1 MVIPANLHL
10 VVTLSVFALTL
21 VLVLTKPRG
30 MDESWATVLGGVLML
45 LLGLE
50 NVGQAVQTIS
60 DGLSVLVFLLA
71 LCLFSG
77 LLDKAGFFEWA
88 ALHTTRMSN
97 GSGRRL
103 YLNVFLLGGVTT
115 ALLSLDTTAII
126 LTPVVLSF
134 VRHLNLKATAFLVA
148 CVFVSNTGS
157 LLLPI
162 SNLTNLLFQSAFHYD
177 FARFTILMVVPQIVA
192 MIVNYLLLLF
202 IFRKDLPP
210 YFDMNQVPE
219 PCSAV
224 KDVVYFRAS
233 LIVFLLV
240 LLGYFAGSILHIQP
254 YVIAS
259 LGCALLGTVGIIRE
273 QLDLS
278 LLKNDIPW
286 SLFPFVAGLF
296 VVIRGVENLGLSEF
310 AAAQLNMLGN
320 NPFIQILV
328 TAFGAGFGSNVIN
341 NIPMAL
347 LAISVLGH
355 SHVSAAAQYGALLGC
370 NLGPNLTVAGSL
382 ATMLVIST
390 ARKKGEDLSAL
401 EFFKIGLIITP
412 VLLLI
417 ASVGLWV
424 SFMLIPA

>member
-10 VVTLSVFALTL
+10 VVTLSVFVLTL

-30 MDESWATVLGGVLML
+30 MDESWATVLGGSLML

-60 DGLSVLVFLLA
+60 DGSSVLIFLLA

-88 ALHTTRMSN
+88 ALHTTRMSH

-103 YLNVFLLGGVTT
+103 YLNVFLLGGATT

-134 VRHLNLKATAFLVA
+134 VRHLNLKATSFLVA

-177 FARFTILMVVPQIVA
+177 FARFTVLMIIPQILA
-192 MIVNYLLLLF
+192 LLTNYLLLSF
-202 IFRKDLPP
+202 VFRKHLPEHFDVADLP
-210 YFDMNQVPE
+210 E
-219 PCSAV
+219 PQSAI
-224 KDVVYFRAS
+224 KDIVYFRSS
-233 LIVFLLV
+233 LAVFILV
-240 LLGYFAGSILHIQP
+240 LIGYFAGSIFHIQP

-259 LGCALLGTVGIIRE
+259 LGCVLLGVVGLLRK
-273 QLDLS
+273 QLDAS
-278 LLKNDIPW
+278 IIIKDIPW

-310 AAAQLNMLGN
+310 AAAQLNILGN
-320 NPFIQILV
+320 SPFTQIVV

-355 SHVSAAAQYGALLGC
+355 SHASTAAQYGALLGC

-412 VLLLI
+412 VLLLVS
-417 ASVGLWV
+417 SVGLWI
-424 SFMLIPA
+424 SLSIFP

>member
-30 MDESWATVLGGVLML
+30 MDESWATVLGGSLML

-50 NVGQAVQTIS
+50 NVSQAVQTIS
-60 DGLSVLVFLLA
+60 DGSSVLVFLLA

-88 ALHTTRMSN
+88 ALHTTRMSK
-97 GSGRRL
+97 GSGTRL
-103 YLNVFLLGGVTT
+103 YLNVFLLGGATT

-134 VRHLNLKATAFLVA
+134 VRHLNLKSTAFLVA

-157 LLLPI
+157 LLLPV

-177 FARFTILMVVPQIVA
+177 FARFSFVMILPQIVA
-192 MIVNYLLLLF
+192 LLTNYLLLLLLF
-202 IFRKDLPP
+202 KMDLPAA
-210 YFDMNQVPE
+210 FDAGELPD
-219 PCSAV
+219 PKSAV

-233 LIVFLLV
+233 LVVFLLV
-240 LLGYFAGSILHIQP
+240 LIGYFAGSIFRVQP

-259 LGCALLGTVGIIRE
+259 LGCVLLGAVGIVRR
-273 QLDLS
+273 QLDFSILS
-278 LLKNDIPW
+278 KDIPW

-310 AAAQLNMLGN
+310 AAAQLNTLGT
-320 NPFIQILV
+320 NPFMQILV
-328 TAFGAGFGSNVIN
+328 TAFGAALGSNVIN

-355 SHVSAAAQYGALLGC
+355 SHAPIAAQYGALLGC

-390 ARKKGEDLSAL
+390 ARKKGAHLSAFA
-401 EFFKIGLIITP
+401 FFKIGLFITP
-412 VLLLI
+412 VLLLVSS
-417 ASVGLWV
+417 AALWV
-424 SFMLIPA
+424 SLMIFR

>member
-1 MVIPANLHL
+1 MEVPANLHL
-10 VVTLSVFALTL
+10 VVTLSVFVFTL

-30 MDESWATVLGGVLML
+30 MDESWATVLGGALML

-50 NVGQAVQTIS
+50 NVSQAVQTIS
-60 DGLSVLVFLLA
+60 EGSSVLIFLFA

-88 ALHTTRMSN
+88 ALHTTRMSR
-97 GSGRRL
+97 GSGKRL

-134 VRHLNLKATAFLVA
+134 VRHLNLKSTSFLVA
-148 CVFVSNTGS
+148 CIFVSNTGS
-157 LLLPI
+157 LLLPV

-177 FARFTILMVVPQIVA
+177 FGRFTLLMFLPQIFA
-192 MIVNYLLLLF
+192 LIANFLLLQF
-202 IFRKDLPP
+202 IFRKDLPSE
-210 YFDMNQVPE
+210 FDASQLPE
-219 PCSAV
+219 PQSAV
-224 KDVVYFRAS
+224 KDLIYFRAS
-233 LIVFLLV
+233 LIVFLFVLV
-240 LLGYFAGSILHIQP
+240 GYFAGAVLHIQP
-254 YVIAS
+254 YVIA
-259 LGCALLGTVGIIRE
+259 LIGCALLGAVGLVRK
-273 QLDLS
+273 QLDITILS
-278 LLKNDIPW
+278 KDMPW

-310 AAAQLNMLGN
+310 AATQLSLLGSD
-320 NPFIQILV
+320 PFRQIIA
-328 TAFGAGFGSNVIN
+328 TAFGAGLGSNVIN

-347 LAISVLGH
+347 LAVSVLTH
-355 SHVSAAAQYGALLGC
+355 SHASTAAQYGALLGC

-401 EFFKIGLIITP
+401 EFFKIGLITTP
-412 VLLLI
+412 ILLLVS
-417 ASVGLWV
+417 SVGLWV
-424 SFMLIPA
+424 SLLMFP

>member
-1 MVIPANLHL
+1 MEIPANLHL
-10 VVTLSVFALTL
+10 IVTLSVFVFTL

-30 MDESWATVLGGVLML
+30 MDESWATVLGGALML

-50 NVGQAVQTIS
+50 NVSQAVQTIS
-60 DGLSVLVFLLA
+60 DGASVLIFLFA

-88 ALHTTRMSN
+88 ALHTTRMSR
-97 GSGRRL
+97 GSGKAL

-134 VRHLNLKATAFLVA
+134 VRHLNLKATPFLVA

-157 LLLPI
+157 LLLPV

-177 FARFTILMVVPQIVA
+177 FGRFTLLMIFPQILA
-192 MIVNYLLLLF
+192 LIANYLLLQAV
-202 IFRKDLPP
+202 FRKSLPSA
-210 YFDMNQVPE
+210 FDANQLPE
-219 PCSAV
+219 PNSAV
-224 KDVVYFRAS
+224 KDRPYFLAS
-233 LIVFLLV
+233 LVVFLLV
-240 LLGYFAGSILHIQP
+240 LVGYFVGAIFHIQP
-254 YVIAS
+254 YVIA
-259 LGCALLGTVGIIRE
+259 LIGCALLGIVGFMRR
-273 QLDLS
+273 QLDFS
-278 LLKNDIPW
+278 IISKDIPW

-320 NPFIQILV
+320 NPLTQIIA
-328 TAFGAGFGSNVIN
+328 TTFGAGIGSNIIN

-355 SHVSAAAQYGALLGC
+355 SHSSTAAQYGALLGC

-401 EFFKIGLIITP
+401 EFFKIGLIVTP
-412 VLLLI
+412 ILLLVS
-417 ASVGLWV
+417 SVGLWI
-424 SFMLIPA
+424 SLLIFP

>member
-10 VVTLSVFALTL
+10 VVTLFVFALTL

-30 MDESWATVLGGVLML
+30 MDESWATVLGGSLML

-50 NVGQAVQTIS
+50 NVSQAVQTIS
-60 DGLSVLVFLLA
+60 DGSSVLIFLLA

-88 ALHTTRMSN
+88 ALHTTRLSR
-97 GSGRRL
+97 GSGKRL
-103 YLNVFLLGGVTT
+103 YLHVFLLGGATT

-134 VRHLNLKATAFLVA
+134 VRHLNLKSTAFLVA

-157 LLLPI
+157 LLLPV

-177 FARFTILMVVPQIVA
+177 FARFSVLMVLPQLLA
-192 MIVNYLLLLF
+192 LLTNYLLLLL
-202 IFRKDLPP
+202 IYKTDLPGA
-210 YFDMNQVPE
+210 FDVEQLPE
-219 PCSAV
+219 PKSAV

-233 LIVFLLV
+233 LVVFLFVLV
-240 LLGYFAGSILHIQP
+240 GYFAGSIFRVQP

-259 LGCALLGTVGIIRE
+259 VGCALLGAVGIMRR

-278 LLKNDIPW
+278 ILTRDIPW

-310 AAAQLNMLGN
+310 AAAQLHNLGPH
-320 NPFIQILV
+320 PFMQILV
-328 TAFGAGFGSNVIN
+328 TAFGAALGSNVIN

-355 SHVSAAAQYGALLGC
+355 CQAPPACQYGALLGC

-390 ARKKGEDLSAL
+390 ARKKGEHLSAFA
-401 EFFKIGLIITP
+401 FFKIGLFITP
-412 VLLLI
+412 VLLLVSS
-417 ASVGLWV
+417 AALWI
-424 SFMLIPA
+424 SLMIFR

>member
-1 MVIPANLHL
+1 MAIPANLHL
-10 VVTLSVFALTL
+10 IVTLSVFALTL
-21 VLVLTKPRG
+21 ILVLTKPRG
-30 MDESWATVLGGVLML
+30 MDESWATVLGGALML

-50 NVGQAVQTIS
+50 NVSQAVQTIS
-60 DGLSVLVFLLA
+60 DGSSVLIFLLA
-71 LCLFSG
+71 LCLFSA

-88 ALHTTRMSN
+88 ALHTTRLSK
-97 GSGRRL
+97 GSGKAL
-103 YLNVFLLGGVTT
+103 YLNVFLLGGLTT

-177 FARFTILMVVPQIVA
+177 FARFTLLMILPQIFA
-192 MIVNYLLLLF
+192 LIANYLLLLF
-202 IFRKDLPP
+202 VFRKSLPGN
-210 YFDMNQVPE
+210 FDVSQLPE
-219 PCSAV
+219 PKSVV
-224 KDVVYFRAS
+224 KDSPYFRAS

-240 LLGYFAGSILHIQP
+240 MIGYFAGSIFHIQP
-254 YVIAS
+254 YVIA
-259 LGCALLGTVGIIRE
+259 LGGCVLLGGVGIVRK
-273 QLDLS
+273 QLDFAIIAR
-278 LLKNDIPW
+278 DIPW

-310 AAAQLNMLGN
+310 AAAQLNMLGDD
-320 NPFIQILV
+320 PLRQIIA
-328 TAFGAGFGSNVIN
+328 TAFGAGLGSNVIN

-347 LAISVLGH
+347 LAISVLSH
-355 SHVSAAAQYGALLGC
+355 SHATSAAQYGALLGC

-412 VLLLI
+412 ILLLVSSI
-417 ASVGLWV
+417 GLWI
-424 SFMLIPA
+424 SLLIYH